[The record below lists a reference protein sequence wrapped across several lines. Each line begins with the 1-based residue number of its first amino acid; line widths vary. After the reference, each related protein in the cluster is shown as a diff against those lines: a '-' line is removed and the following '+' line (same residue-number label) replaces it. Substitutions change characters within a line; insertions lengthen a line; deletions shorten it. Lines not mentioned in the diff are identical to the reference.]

1 MPVVMKYKIDV
12 KLPSGGVT
20 SLESSKINDIILF
33 INSEVKKNYWV
44 DPVVNRRILAR
55 INDYKRESMLSRI
68 IDFSQTRQQAKG
80 PYIRKTTKKSQQTI

>member
-33 INSEVKKNYWV
+33 INSEVKKNY
-44 DPVVNRRILAR
+44 
-55 INDYKRESMLSRI
+55 
-68 IDFSQTRQQAKG
+68 
-80 PYIRKTTKKSQQTI
+80 